1 MHIIEIR
8 KFCCIYQIVKEV
20 DPFQLKNSYN
30 PFKIQDPRIPRRGQE
45 LNIQYPYDPV
55 ANQEVKNQDPH
66 DPTTKMTIQAL

>member
-1 MHIIEIR
+1 MLEMTSVSSSR
-8 KFCCIYQIVKEV
+8 ETCAPTKRQEQ
-20 DPFQLKNSYN
+20 DPTAQSN
-30 PFKIQDPRIPRRGQE
+30 FKIQDPRIPRRGQE